1 MRVADAV
8 ERLSRI
14 KSVVREVSI
23 LGSRVGI
30 LGSRVDIGGS
40 RVDMLGSGGSCLPS
54 TPVFPLW
61 GSVAVALAGTSWCRR
76 GIIGVVR
83 CRRGDYVRMCTTESA
98 CRGEMTRLVAA
109 ET

>member
-1 MRVADAV
+1 MDAVV

-30 LGSRVDIGGS
+30 LGSRADIGGS

-61 GSVAVALAGTSWCRR
+61 GSVAAALAGTSWCWR

-83 CRRGDYVRMCTTESA
+83 CRRGDNVRMCTKIDSA
-98 CRGEMTRLVAA
+98 CRGKVTRLVAA